1 MFTQIEIYVKLPYW
15 FTTLKDR
22 SDIFKLWDKRFFF
35 SLSVKRTL
43 NWVYPDENRKN
54 PSFQLSHHIRAAAR
68 NPSQSF
74 VAQLWNQAGSGL
86 FGLLC
91 KDGWERGG
99 WQSSVASQNLCA
111 RGSLETRLAQWTVH
125 YLSKVLS
132 AVLSCPLFIAPLCA
146 FSSICCYVV
155 LSLFPVCLCLHSP
168 PFFYSLRLLSS
179 CHPFLYLTIWACRN
193 LSARASEPVPSCH
206 IDWICLVGVDAPS
219 RCYPTTWCI
228 WEYFFLIEVIKH
240 HQPRLG
246 HHSVE
251 AFSLWR
257 GMTDPSVPQLVSS
270 RCLGLQLSINTVN
283 YKSVVGRLSFLFWN
297 IKGIR
302 KKHCL

>member
-1 MFTQIEIYVKLPYW
+1 M
-15 FTTLKDR
+15 TL
-22 SDIFKLWDKRFFF
+22 LWKFNTFFFF
-35 SLSVKRTL
+35 SLSLLRERWIESIPTRSEKIPLFSCSRITYEPQLGILHRALWHSSETERALVCLVCSVKTGGKG
-43 NWVYPDENRKN
+43 EAGN
-54 PSFQLSHHIRAAAR
+54 PQSLHKISVPEGVWRLDWHNEQCITYQRSSLPCFPAHSLLLHCAPFLLSAAMLFFLC
-68 NPSQSF
+68 SQS
-74 VAQLWNQAGSGL
+74 A
-86 FGLLC
+86 
-91 KDGWERGG
+91 
-99 WQSSVASQNLCA
+99 SV
-111 RGSLETRLAQWTVH
+111 
-125 YLSKVLS
+125 
-132 AVLSCPLFIAPLCA
+132 
-146 FSSICCYVV
+146 SI
-155 LSLFPVCLCLHSP
+155 LP

-270 RCLGLQLSINTVN
+270 RCLGLQLSISTLN
-283 YKSVVGRLSFLFWN
+283 YKSVVGRLPFYF
-297 IKGIR
+297 GI
-302 KKHCL
+302 